1 MHLQLVLQVMFGWR
15 KVALEFT
22 KRIDPELPFYYFT
35 SSHSRFYEG
44 EMPDFNTKARKSQ
57 KPKRIPKYELLG
69 SDSRVTLAVR
79 NSASIRTTFHNL
91 PVKLPPP
98 PGTTYQMAHDHSY
111 SANKN

>member
-35 SSHSRFYEG
+35 SSHNRFYEG
-44 EMPDFNTKARKSQ
+44 EMPDFNTKASKSQ
-57 KPKRIPKYELLG
+57 KPKCIPKYELLG

-79 NSASIRTTFHNL
+79 NSASIRTTFHNF
-91 PVKLPPP
+91 PMKLFPPP
-98 PGTTYQMAHDHSY
+98 STIYQMAHDHSF
-111 SANKN
+111 SANRK